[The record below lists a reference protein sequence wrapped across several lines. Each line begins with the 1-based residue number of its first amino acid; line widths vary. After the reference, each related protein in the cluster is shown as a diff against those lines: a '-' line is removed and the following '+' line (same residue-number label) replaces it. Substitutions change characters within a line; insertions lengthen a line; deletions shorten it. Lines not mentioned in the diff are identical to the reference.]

1 MNEIKIQWHP
11 GFVAAINLE
20 LAENRDDLIYEK
32 EYNLNTKPLEID
44 LLVIKKDKDV
54 QISNEIGRMFRGHN
68 ILEYR
73 SPEDR
78 MDIDS
83 FYKAGAYASLYKAYG
98 ETVDERKAEDIT
110 VSLVREAKPD
120 GLFRYFREHKV
131 EVSNPYPGIYYVL
144 DGVLFFTQVIVTR
157 ELDEENHGWLKFL
170 SDKLKKQ
177 EMEALLKRTRSLSG
191 KLDRELADAVLEVSV
206 KANREIVE
214 ELKGDEAMC
223 QALLEIMEPEIKQ
236 IVRQATEKER
246 REREREKEEAVRQ
259 MEREKEEAVR
269 QMEREKEETVRQME
283 REKEETVR
291 QMEREKEEAVRQM
304 KQEKEE
310 SEKKSQKEAEESA
323 IKMIKMKKF
332 TIKEIAECVPRLS
345 MDEIQKIAT
354 EQA

>member
-20 LAENRDDLIYEK
+20 LAENRGDLIYEK

-44 LLVIKKDKDV
+44 LLVIKKDKDI
-54 QISNEIGRMFRGHN
+54 QISNEIGRMFKGHN

-98 ETVDERKAEDIT
+98 ETVDERKADDIT

-157 ELDEENHGWLKFL
+157 ELNGKNHGWLKSL

-177 EMEALLKRTRSLSG
+177 EMEALLNRARSLSG
-191 KLDRELADAVLEVSV
+191 KLERELADAVLEVSV

-223 QALLEIMEPEIKQ
+223 QALLEIMEPEINK
-236 IVRQATEKER
+236 IVGLA
-246 REREREKEEAVRQ
+246 KEEADQ
-259 MEREKEEAVR
+259 KA
-269 QMEREKEETVRQME
+269 K
-283 REKEETVR
+283 
-291 QMEREKEEAVRQM
+291 
-304 KQEKEE
+304 
-310 SEKKSQKEAEESA
+310 KEAEETAAKLIQSQ
-323 IKMIKMKKF
+323 KF
-332 TIKEIAECVPRLS
+332 SFEEIHQCVPRLS
-345 MDEIQKIAT
+345 IEDIQKIA
-354 EQA
+354 AKLANA

>member
-44 LLVIKKDKDV
+44 LLVIKKDKDI
-54 QISNEIGRMFRGHN
+54 QISNEIGRMFKGHN

-157 ELDEENHGWLKFL
+157 ELNGKNHGWLKSL
-170 SDKLKKQ
+170 SDKLKKE
-177 EMEALLKRTRSLSG
+177 EMEALLKRARSLSG
-191 KLDRELADAVLEVSV
+191 KLERELADAVLEVSV

-223 QALLEIMEPEIKQ
+223 QALLEIMEPEINK
-236 IVRQATEKER
+236 IVGLA
-246 REREREKEEAVRQ
+246 KEEADQ
-259 MEREKEEAVR
+259 KA
-269 QMEREKEETVRQME
+269 K
-283 REKEETVR
+283 
-291 QMEREKEEAVRQM
+291 
-304 KQEKEE
+304 
-310 SEKKSQKEAEESA
+310 KEAEETAAKLIQSQ
-323 IKMIKMKKF
+323 KF
-332 TIKEIAECVPRLS
+332 SFEEIHQCVPRLS
-345 MDEIQKIAT
+345 IEDIQKIA
-354 EQA
+354 AKLANA

>member
-20 LAENRDDLIYEK
+20 LAENRGDLIYEK

-44 LLVIKKDKDV
+44 LLVIKKDKDI
-54 QISNEIGRMFRGHN
+54 QISNEIGRMFKGHN

-98 ETVDERKAEDIT
+98 ETVDERKADDIT

-157 ELDEENHGWLKFL
+157 ELNGKNHGWLKSL

-177 EMEALLKRTRSLSG
+177 EMEALLKRARSLSG
-191 KLDRELADAVLEVSV
+191 KLERELADAVLEVSV

-223 QALLEIMEPEIKQ
+223 QALLEIMEPEINK
-236 IVRQATEKER
+236 IVGLA
-246 REREREKEEAVRQ
+246 KEEADQ
-259 MEREKEEAVR
+259 KA
-269 QMEREKEETVRQME
+269 K
-283 REKEETVR
+283 
-291 QMEREKEEAVRQM
+291 
-304 KQEKEE
+304 
-310 SEKKSQKEAEESA
+310 KEAEETAAKLIQSQ
-323 IKMIKMKKF
+323 KF
-332 TIKEIAECVPRLS
+332 SFEEIHQCVPRLS
-345 MDEIQKIAT
+345 IEDIQKIA
-354 EQA
+354 AKLANA

>member
-20 LAENRDDLIYEK
+20 LAENRGDLIYEK

-54 QISNEIGRMFRGHN
+54 QIANEIGRMFKGHN

-157 ELDEENHGWLKFL
+157 ELNGKNHGWLKSL

-177 EMEALLKRTRSLSG
+177 EMEALLNRARSLSG
-191 KLDRELADAVLEVSV
+191 KLERELADAVLEVSV

-223 QALLEIMEPEIKQ
+223 QALLEIMEPEINK
-236 IVRQATEKER
+236 IVGLA
-246 REREREKEEAVRQ
+246 KEEADQ
-259 MEREKEEAVR
+259 KA
-269 QMEREKEETVRQME
+269 K
-283 REKEETVR
+283 
-291 QMEREKEEAVRQM
+291 
-304 KQEKEE
+304 
-310 SEKKSQKEAEESA
+310 KEAEETAAKLIQSQ
-323 IKMIKMKKF
+323 KF
-332 TIKEIAECVPRLS
+332 SFEEIHQCVPRLS
-345 MDEIQKIAT
+345 IEDIQKIA
-354 EQA
+354 AKLANA

>member
-54 QISNEIGRMFRGHN
+54 QIANEIGRMFKGHN

-157 ELDEENHGWLKFL
+157 ELNGKNHGWLKSL
-170 SDKLKKQ
+170 SDKLKKE
-177 EMEALLKRTRSLSG
+177 EMEALLKRARSLSG
-191 KLDRELADAVLEVSV
+191 KLERELADAVLEVSV

-223 QALLEIMEPEIKQ
+223 QALLEIMEPEINK
-236 IVRQATEKER
+236 IVGLA
-246 REREREKEEAVRQ
+246 KEEADQ
-259 MEREKEEAVR
+259 KA
-269 QMEREKEETVRQME
+269 K
-283 REKEETVR
+283 
-291 QMEREKEEAVRQM
+291 
-304 KQEKEE
+304 
-310 SEKKSQKEAEESA
+310 KEAEETAAKLIQSQ
-323 IKMIKMKKF
+323 KF
-332 TIKEIAECVPRLS
+332 SFEEIHQCVPRLS
-345 MDEIQKIAT
+345 IENIQKIA
-354 EQA
+354 AKLANA

>member
-54 QISNEIGRMFRGHN
+54 QIANEIGRMFKGHN

-110 VSLVREAKPD
+110 VSMVREAKPD

-157 ELDEENHGWLKFL
+157 ELNGKNHGWLKSL
-170 SDKLKKQ
+170 SDKLKKE
-177 EMEALLKRTRSLSG
+177 EMEALLKRARSLSG

-246 REREREKEEAVRQ
+246 REREEAVRQ
-259 MEREKEEAVR
+259 V
-269 QMEREKEETVRQME
+269 
-283 REKEETVR
+283 
-291 QMEREKEEAVRQM
+291 

-323 IKMIKMKKF
+323 IKMIKMKKL
-332 TIKEIAECVPRLS
+332 TMEEIQECIPKLS
-345 MDEIQKIAT
+345 MEDIKRLAKGLAQV
-354 EQA
+354 

>member
-54 QISNEIGRMFRGHN
+54 QISNEIGRMFKGHN

-83 FYKAGAYASLYKAYG
+83 FYKAGAYASLYKPYG
-98 ETVDERKAEDIT
+98 ETVDERKADDIT

-157 ELDEENHGWLKFL
+157 ELNGKNHGWLKSL
-170 SDKLKKQ
+170 SDKLKKE
-177 EMEALLKRTRSLSG
+177 EMEALLKRARSLSG
-191 KLDRELADAVLEVSV
+191 KLERELADAVLEVSV

-223 QALLEIMEPEIKQ
+223 QALLEIMEPEINK
-236 IVRQATEKER
+236 IVGLA
-246 REREREKEEAVRQ
+246 KEEADQ
-259 MEREKEEAVR
+259 KA
-269 QMEREKEETVRQME
+269 K
-283 REKEETVR
+283 
-291 QMEREKEEAVRQM
+291 
-304 KQEKEE
+304 
-310 SEKKSQKEAEESA
+310 KEAEETAAKLIQSQ
-323 IKMIKMKKF
+323 KF
-332 TIKEIAECVPRLS
+332 SFEEIHQCVPRLS
-345 MDEIQKIAT
+345 IEDIQKIA
-354 EQA
+354 AKLANA

>member
-20 LAENRDDLIYEK
+20 LAENRGDLIYEK

-44 LLVIKKDKDV
+44 LLVIKKDKDI
-54 QISNEIGRMFRGHN
+54 QISNEIGRMFKGHN

-83 FYKAGAYASLYKAYG
+83 FYKAGAYASLYKPYG
-98 ETVDERKAEDIT
+98 ETVDERKADDIT

-157 ELDEENHGWLKFL
+157 ELNGKNHGWLKSL
-170 SDKLKKQ
+170 SDKLKKE
-177 EMEALLKRTRSLSG
+177 EMEALLKRARSLSG
-191 KLDRELADAVLEVSV
+191 KLERELADAVLEVSV

-223 QALLEIMEPEIKQ
+223 QALLEIMEPEINK
-236 IVRQATEKER
+236 IVGLA
-246 REREREKEEAVRQ
+246 KEEADQ
-259 MEREKEEAVR
+259 KA
-269 QMEREKEETVRQME
+269 K
-283 REKEETVR
+283 
-291 QMEREKEEAVRQM
+291 
-304 KQEKEE
+304 
-310 SEKKSQKEAEESA
+310 KEAEETAAKLIQSQ
-323 IKMIKMKKF
+323 KF
-332 TIKEIAECVPRLS
+332 SFEEIHQCVPRLS
-345 MDEIQKIAT
+345 IEDIQKIA
-354 EQA
+354 AKLANA

>member
-20 LAENRDDLIYEK
+20 LAENRGDLIYEK

-44 LLVIKKDKDV
+44 LLVIKKDKDI
-54 QISNEIGRMFRGHN
+54 QISNEIGRMFKGHN

-98 ETVDERKAEDIT
+98 ETVDERKADDIT

-157 ELDEENHGWLKFL
+157 ELNGKNHGWLKSL
-170 SDKLKKQ
+170 SDKLKKE
-177 EMEALLKRTRSLSG
+177 EMEALLKRARSLSG
-191 KLDRELADAVLEVSV
+191 KLERELADAVLEVSV

-223 QALLEIMEPEIKQ
+223 QALLEIMEPEINK
-236 IVRQATEKER
+236 IVGLA
-246 REREREKEEAVRQ
+246 KEEADQ
-259 MEREKEEAVR
+259 KA
-269 QMEREKEETVRQME
+269 K
-283 REKEETVR
+283 
-291 QMEREKEEAVRQM
+291 
-304 KQEKEE
+304 
-310 SEKKSQKEAEESA
+310 KEAEETAAKLIQSQ
-323 IKMIKMKKF
+323 KF
-332 TIKEIAECVPRLS
+332 SFEEIHQCVPRLS
-345 MDEIQKIAT
+345 IEDIQKIA
-354 EQA
+354 AKLANA

>member
-20 LAENRDDLIYEK
+20 LAENRGDLIYEK

-44 LLVIKKDKDV
+44 LLVIKKDKDI
-54 QISNEIGRMFRGHN
+54 QISNEIGRMFKGHN

-157 ELDEENHGWLKFL
+157 ELNGKNHGWLKSL

-177 EMEALLKRTRSLSG
+177 EMEALLNRARSLSG
-191 KLDRELADAVLEVSV
+191 KLERELADAVLEVSV

-223 QALLEIMEPEIKQ
+223 QALLEIMEPEINK
-236 IVRQATEKER
+236 IVGLA
-246 REREREKEEAVRQ
+246 KEEADQ
-259 MEREKEEAVR
+259 KA
-269 QMEREKEETVRQME
+269 K
-283 REKEETVR
+283 
-291 QMEREKEEAVRQM
+291 
-304 KQEKEE
+304 
-310 SEKKSQKEAEESA
+310 KEAEETAAKLIQSQ
-323 IKMIKMKKF
+323 KF
-332 TIKEIAECVPRLS
+332 SFEEIHQCVPRLS
-345 MDEIQKIAT
+345 IEDIQKIA
-354 EQA
+354 AKLANA